1 MIIVEKSL
9 IILLNS
15 WSLQFL
21 NELISQTETFE
32 GINRPMIIYR
42 SSRSESDHKT
52 VYTCLAS
59 LQTQRRSFQQHLI
72 SLQSN
77 ENLKICLNHRQ
88 HCWPRKSAL

>member
-42 SSRSESDHKT
+42 SSRSESDH
-52 VYTCLAS
+52 
-59 LQTQRRSFQQHLI
+59 
-72 SLQSN
+72 
-77 ENLKICLNHRQ
+77 
-88 HCWPRKSAL
+88 